1 MAVLVWGNVGERYYE
16 TGVDRGVLFPLTG
29 DGVPWNG
36 LVSVAE
42 APSGGEPRP
51 YYLDGFKYLNLATS
65 EEFAATIEA
74 FSAPDEFDKC
84 DGTASIHNGLFLTQQ
99 KRESFGLSYR
109 TRIGNDVDG
118 TDHGYKIHLVYNAL
132 ASPSSRSNS
141 TLNDSPSP
149 ITFSWGITT
158 APPTISGYKPS
169 AHFVIDSRKTPAMLL
184 RQVEDILYGSPTT
197 SPRLPSVSELMTLMV
212 NYVELGPLTATFRQS
227 AINANNQTVYTFA
240 GTLIGAASPS
250 RRVVVAFSTSST
262 RTISSVTI
270 GGIAATIDATHT
282 LAGTARIGIASAVV
296 PTGTTADIVIT
307 FDGTGASCGVGV
319 WTLNYGGPTLQTALG
334 SGDPISLTVATQTGD
349 IVIAV
354 SHTYN
359 SATAV
364 FDWTNV
370 TSKFVT
376 DTDNASE
383 TISGADGVAT
393 GISTVVGLNPSL
405 ASTVAI
411 AAAYR

>member
-1 MAVLVWGNVGERYYE
+1 MAVLVWGNIGERYYE
-16 TGVDRGVLFPLTG
+16 TGVDRGVLFPQTG

-36 LVSVAE
+36 LISVSE

-51 YYLDGFKYLNLATS
+51 YYLDGFKYLNLATA
-65 EEFAATIEA
+65 EEFAATIDA
-74 FSAPDEFDKC
+74 FSAPDEFNNC
-84 DGTASIHNGLFLTQQ
+84 DGMPSIHNGLFITQQ
-99 KRESFGLSYR
+99 KRETFGLSYR

-132 ASPSSRSNS
+132 TAPSSRSNS

-149 ITFSWGITT
+149 LVFSWGITT
-158 APPTISGYKPS
+158 APPPIAGFKPS
-169 AHFVIDSRKTPAMLL
+169 AHFVIDSRKTPETLL
-184 RQVEDILYGSPTT
+184 KRIENILYGSSTG
-197 SPRLPSVSELMTLMV
+197 SSRLPSVDELMDLMV
-212 NYVELGPLTATFRQS
+212 NYVELGPLAATFKQS
-227 AINANNQTVYTFA
+227 TVNANNLTVYTFA
-240 GTLIGAASPS
+240 GQDIGAESPS
-250 RRVVVAFSTSST
+250 RRVIVALSTSSA

-270 GGIAATIDATHT
+270 GGIAATIDATHF
-282 LAGTARIGIASAVV
+282 LSGTARIGIVSAVV
-296 PTGTTADIVIT
+296 PTGTTADVVVT
-307 FDGTGASCGVGV
+307 LNGQGAACGIGV
-319 WTLNYGGPTLQTALG
+319 WTLNYGDPTLQVASG

-359 SATAV
+359 SDTAV

-370 TSKFVT
+370 TSRFVV
-376 DTDNASE
+376 DTDDATE

-405 ASTVAI
+405 ASTVAVV
-411 AAAYR
+411 AAYR